1 MLKRSLLLTSALL
14 GASLAG
20 AQVKNPDTFV
30 KAVAGDWTSFD
41 PVACYDLVC
50 GEILQNTLDTL
61 FFYDGN
67 SPSKLVPQLAAA
79 IPTRQ
84 NGGVS
89 ADGKTYTVKLRP
101 GLKFQDGTPLTAQ
114 DVKYSIERMMVASS
128 DSGAAVLINE
138 PLLGLADNVTKDGK
152 VTFADIDKAVEARG
166 ADTVVFHLAKPF
178 APFLNI
184 LATSFYGIYA
194 KADAVKAGEWGGT
207 ATDWQKFNSPKD
219 EDSKFLRRVP
229 LGSGPFTLERYDV
242 GKNVILRRNDNY
254 WRKPAALS
262 RVILQ
267 SVDDDTTRLQMLRVG
282 DADAIDFTRAM
293 VPQIAQM
300 PGVTLLDNQPNLG
313 LNGLFLNQQIDG
325 SGTDYLGSGKLDGQG
340 VPANFF
346 SDVNVRKAF
355 AYSFDYAA
363 LIDDVLQGKAVQ
375 TNTASIKGVP
385 GYSDLAP
392 KYKLDKDVATKYFKA
407 AWGGKLWQNG
417 FTLPVIYN
425 SGSTTRQK
433 ILEILKRDIESLNPK
448 FKIDV
453 REVPTSQLFKLR
465 RGGQITAWVGNWTM
479 DYADPHNLAFPFYAS
494 QGTFGAQQHNKNAQL
509 DALIARAVAETDS
522 AARLKL
528 YNTVNRLGF
537 DNAVGIPLYQ
547 SVDVYAQRDW
557 VKGRLMNPIT
567 AGDYFYA
574 ISKR

>member
-1 MLKRSLLLTSALL
+1 MLKRSLLLTGALL
-14 GASLAG
+14 GATFAG

-41 PVACYDLVC
+41 PAACYDLVC

-67 SPSKLVPQLAAA
+67 SPSKLVPQLAAS
-79 IPTRQ
+79 IPTKQ
-84 NGGVS
+84 NGGIS

-101 GLKFQDGTPLTAQ
+101 GLKFSDGTPLTAQ

-138 PLLGLADNVTKDGK
+138 PLLNLADNVTKDGK

-166 ADTVVFHLAKPF
+166 NDTVVFHLAKPF

-184 LATSFYGIYA
+184 LATSFYGIYS
-194 KADAVKAGEWGGT
+194 KADAVKAGEWSGT
-207 ATDWQKFNSPKD
+207 AADWQKFNSPKD

-242 GKNVILRRNDNY
+242 GKDVILKRNDSY
-254 WRKPAALS
+254 WRAPAKLS

-267 SVDDDTTRLQMLRVG
+267 SVNDDTTRLQMLRTG

-325 SGTDYLGSGKLDGQG
+325 AGTNYLGSGKLDGQG

-363 LIDDVLQGKAVQ
+363 LINDVLQGKAVQ

-392 KYKLDKDVATKYFKA
+392 KYKLDRDVATKYFKA
-407 AWGGKLWQNG
+407 AWGGQLWQNG

-448 FKIDV
+448 FHIEV

-479 DYADPHNLAFPFYAS
+479 DYADPHNLAFPFLDS
-494 QGTFGAQQHNKNAQL
+494 QGTFGGQQHYKNARL
-509 DALIARAVAETDS
+509 DALIGQAVAETDP

-528 YNTVNRLGF
+528 YNTINRLGF

-567 AGDYFYA
+567 AGDYFYV
-574 ISKR
+574 ISKQ

>member
-1 MLKRSLLLTSALL
+1 MLKRTLLLTGALL
-14 GASLAG
+14 SVPFAG

-84 NGGVS
+84 NGGIS

-101 GLKFQDGTPLTAQ
+101 GLKFSDGTLLTAQ

-138 PLLGLADNVTKDGK
+138 PLLNLADNVSKDGK
-152 VTFADIDKAVEARG
+152 ITFADIDKAVETRG
-166 ADTVVFHLAKPF
+166 NDTVIFHLAKPF

-184 LATSFYGIYA
+184 LATSFYGIYS
-194 KADAVKAGEWGGT
+194 KADAVKAGEWSGT
-207 ATDWQKFNSPKD
+207 AADWQKFNSPKD

-229 LGSGPFTLERYDV
+229 LGSGPFVLERYDV
-242 GKNVILRRNDNY
+242 GKDVILKRNDAY

-267 SVDDDTTRLQMLRVG
+267 SVNDDSTRLQMLRTG

-300 PGVTLLDNQPNLG
+300 SGVKVTDNQPTLG
-313 LNGLFLNQQIDG
+313 LNGLFLNEQIDPN
-325 SGTDYLGSGKLDGQG
+325 GTNYLGSGKLDGAG
-340 VPANFF
+340 IPANFF
-346 SDVNVRKAF
+346 SDLNVRRAF

-363 LIDDVLQGKAVQ
+363 LIGDVLQGKAVQ
-375 TNTASIKGVP
+375 INTAIIQGVP
-385 GYSDLAP
+385 GYNPSAP
-392 KYKLDKDVATKYFKA
+392 KYKLDKALATTYFKA

-417 FTLPVIYN
+417 FTLPVIFN
-425 SGSTTRQK
+425 SGNTTRQK
-433 ILEILKRDIESLNPK
+433 ILEILKRNVESLNPK

-465 RGGQITAWVGNWTM
+465 SGGQITAWVGNWTM
-479 DYADPHNLAFPFYAS
+479 DYADPHNLTFPFLDS
-494 QGTFGAQQHNKNAQL
+494 NGTFGGQQHYKNPKL
-509 DALIARAVAETDS
+509 DALISQAVAETDLP
-522 AARLKL
+522 ARVKL
-528 YNTVNRLGF
+528 YNTIQNTGF
-537 DNAVGIPLYQ
+537 EDVAEIPLYQ
-547 SVDVYAQRDW
+547 GVDVYAQRAW

-567 AGDYFYA
+567 AGDYFYV
-574 ISKR
+574 ISKQ